1 MNQNPENLAAKFRI
15 NKDALALLRN
25 GRNLLAFSHG
35 VDSTALFYILQN
47 LGVKFDLAI
56 MDYGARA
63 QSRDEVAAARE
74 LASEF
79 SKRIFV
85 REARISGANFESRA
99 RAARYAFFD
108 EICASEGYGNLIL
121 AHQLD
126 DRFEWFLMQ
135 FSKGAGLN
143 ELIGMGEI
151 SSRGDVNLVRPL
163 LNVSKRELKFWLDE
177 RGIKYFVDGSNF
189 DDKFS
194 RNAFRRDFSE
204 PFLARFKSGAAR
216 SFEILER
223 DARVLEPKILKASE
237 QAYLVKADAN
247 FIRGADRA
255 CKILGVLL
263 SAAQRRECE
272 RCLQKGV
279 DFALAGKIAIGAS
292 SPLPRRENFTARTEQ
307 TERKPQDAYEKFILI
322 TPYVSK
328 IKMDKNF
335 KEACRTAKI
344 SPINR
349 GFLFSR
355 GISPSEILASF
366 AD

>member
-1 MNQNPENLAAKFRI
+1 MNQTPENLAAKFRI
-15 NKDALALLRN
+15 NKDVLALLRN

-35 VDSTALFYILQN
+35 IDSTALFYILQN
-47 LGVKFDLAI
+47 LDVKFDLAI

-85 REARISGANFESRA
+85 REARILGANFESRA

-163 LNVSKRELKFWLDE
+163 LNVSKRELKFWLDDY
-177 RGIKYFVDGSNF
+177 GIKYFVDDSNF
-189 DDKFS
+189 NEKFS

-216 SFEILER
+216 SFEILEC
-223 DARVLEPKILKASE
+223 DARALEPKILRASK

-247 FIRGADRA
+247 FIRGVDRA
-255 CKILGVLL
+255 CKIFGVLL

-279 DFALAGKIAIGAS
+279 DFALAGKVAIGAS
-292 SPLPRRENFTARTEQ
+292 LPLGCENFTVPVGQ
-307 TERKPQDAYEKFILI
+307 TERKPQVEREKFILI

-344 SPINR
+344 PPINR
-349 GFLFSR
+349 GFLFLR